1 MRLKFKSEKKTFSYK
16 KIKCIIIFILLWF
29 LYSSCFTK
37 SMIVGTY
44 VIIGDGTERRSS
56 NGDIIKDTLFLFP
69 DGTFKETGRKWFLPS
84 KGIYKVGIPFLTE
97 IEFEWYEK
105 AVKAMGSDI
114 SGGFV
119 GWSTRVT
126 RIWFSR
132 IRIPIDIDLGIYYE
146 KID

>member
-1 MRLKFKSEKKTFSYK
+1 
-16 KIKCIIIFILLWF
+16 
-29 LYSSCFTK
+29 
-37 SMIVGTY
+37 
-44 VIIGDGTERRSS
+44 
-56 NGDIIKDTLFLFP
+56 
-69 DGTFKETGRKWFLPS
+69 
-84 KGIYKVGIPFLTE
+84 
-97 IEFEWYEK
+97 
-105 AVKAMGSDI
+105 MGSDI